1 MSLEVG
7 VPEVKSV
14 VRDATIAAVVMPS
27 ARGALARQASPA
39 RSARRLA
46 VVRMSAFSLTAGP
59 AAATENL
66 RETAMGEAEG
76 EVPGAGDGAMLA
88 ATLPEADICC
98 VLDADELA
106 EIEDDAV

>member
-1 MSLEVG
+1 
-7 VPEVKSV
+7 
-14 VRDATIAAVVMPS
+14 
-27 ARGALARQASPA
+27 
-39 RSARRLA
+39 
-46 VVRMSAFSLTAGP
+46 
-59 AAATENL
+59 
-66 RETAMGEAEG
+66 MGEAEG